1 MVILKELLELQ
12 NTVTWE
18 EPYYQFLT
26 RKSVISACN
35 VDYRLKRSG
44 PKSGSNMKLYF
55 IFIFYVYRGLA
66 SILVLDLHICKSPD
80 DERAG

>member
-44 PKSGSNMKLYF
+44 PNTLIAYF
-55 IFIFYVYRGLA
+55 
-66 SILVLDLHICKSPD
+66 
-80 DERAG
+80 